1 MADSNNN
8 KEKAYE
14 LVELSHE
21 LMAIAN
27 DALLYCKDRFDI
39 ERFKQVRDAS
49 AKLLAL
55 SADDIDAASAAEL
68 FEKEEGYQTPKIDTR
83 AAIFN
88 EKDEV
93 LLVRD
98 YDGKWALPGG
108 WCEYDT
114 TIMENTVKEAWEEAG
129 MKVEPV
135 RLVAAHSNRWHNNP
149 KSFFCIIR
157 FFVLCEYREGGFTP
171 NEETT
176 EARYFSVD
184 ELPEDINDHK
194 SSPEQIRLCLEA
206 KRNPDFKPDID

>member
-1 MADSNNN
+1 MAEAKDNNN
-8 KEKAYE
+8 KAEE
-14 LVELSHE
+14 LVNISHE

-39 ERFKQVRDAS
+39 ERFKQVRDAA
-49 AKLLAL
+49 AKLLSI
-55 SADDIDAASAAEL
+55 SADDIGMAEAKEL

-83 AAIFN
+83 AAVFN

-93 LLVRD
+93 LLVKD

-129 MKVEPV
+129 IKVEPIK
-135 RLVAAHSNRWHNNP
+135 LVSAHSNRKHNNP

-157 FFVLCEYREGGFTP
+157 FFVLCAYKDGEFTP
-171 NEETT
+171 NEETSD
-176 EARYFSVD
+176 ARYFSVD
-184 ELPEDINDHK
+184 ALPEDINDHK
-194 SSPEQIRLCLEA
+194 SSPEQIRLCLKALHDEYW
-206 KRNPDFKPDID
+206 KPDID